1 MYVTE
6 EQEMTEREQME
17 GDVVMIWI
25 LLPSSLSPLIT
36 VTVAACVLALSYH
49 LMCLLSLCISVY
61 VCVGGCLPGG
71 NVLYSN
77 LIV

>member
-49 LMCLLSLCISVY
+49 LMCL
-61 VCVGGCLPGG
+61 
-71 NVLYSN
+71 
-77 LIV
+77 